1 MKTAQTIK
9 NISAYGILIL
19 GFFKVL
25 LIVLTQLG
33 VAFPNAATYE
43 IMQGT
48 NMLKGP
54 AATIWLNAL
63 TAFIVVVLL
72 VYVARKNV
80 KLELC
85 IAIGALAA
93 LNLGIYTG
101 KLYTASGISFATVVF
116 GIYTL
121 VMVIFAFSTYMQV
134 SQDPNRK
141 RSKGRE

>member
-1 MKTAQTIK
+1 MKTARTIK
-9 NISAYGILIL
+9 NISAFGILIL

-25 LIVLTQLG
+25 LIGLTQLG
-33 VAFPNAATYE
+33 VAFPNASTYE
-43 IMQGT
+43 IMLGT

-54 AATIWLNAL
+54 AATIWLNAV

-101 KLYTASGISFATVVF
+101 KLYTASGISFPTVVF

-121 VMVIFAFSTYMQV
+121 VMVIFAFSTYMQLA
-134 SQDPNRK
+134 QDPNRK
-141 RSKGRE
+141 KSKGSN